1 VGRITGSYRD
11 ALRSSDV
18 SGVAFH
24 DHSWGVRSRPA
35 GGPFSHRFGFA
46 ASEDTHF
53 VINQTAGG
61 PSSWDHSYL
70 VVGGEREPL
79 LDIVGLSDLCEPPEA
94 RVLLRTKTGEHEL
107 ISQLTLLTTVTY
119 RQDYRARCA
128 FFKGTIDGS
137 DVAGMIELAG

>member
-1 VGRITGSYRD
+1 MLVSSSISRD
-11 ALRSSDV
+11 PIRGL

-35 GGPFSHRFGFA
+35 GSPISHRFGFA
-46 ASEDTHF
+46 VGENSHF

-70 VVGGEREPL
+70 VLGGEQEPII
-79 LDIVGLSDLCEPPEA
+79 DIVGLTGLCESTEA
-94 RVLLRTKTGEHEL
+94 RVLLRTATGEHEL
-107 ISQLTLLTTVTY
+107 TSELTLLTTVSY
-119 RQDYRARCA
+119 RADYGARCA

-137 DVAGMIELAG
+137 DVAGMIELGG